1 MSRLLISGFTTA
13 EATIVTSTAIIGG
26 AGGPDSSGVQRRVT
40 AIEKL
45 VVVCGGT
52 TKTANSS
59 GGLKFSYGDSSD
71 VLMSTLVFPT
81 PFAGNYTSAQT
92 PPMGTGPM
100 VVTLDELGIRC
111 RAFKAMTNETA
122 HGGWSIFVFEK

>member
-13 EATIVTSTAIIGG
+13 ESTFVTSTAILGIHGS
-26 AGGPDSSGVQRRVT
+26 AGGTVGKAVV

-59 GGLKFSYGDSSD
+59 GGLKLMYGESSG
-71 VLMSTLVFPT
+71 VLASTLVIPT

-92 PPMGTGPM
+92 PPMGTAPL
-100 VVTLDELGIRC
+100 VITLDELGIRC
-111 RAFKAMTNETA
+111 KAFKVAINEDS
-122 HGGWSIFVFEK
+122 HGGWSAFVFEK